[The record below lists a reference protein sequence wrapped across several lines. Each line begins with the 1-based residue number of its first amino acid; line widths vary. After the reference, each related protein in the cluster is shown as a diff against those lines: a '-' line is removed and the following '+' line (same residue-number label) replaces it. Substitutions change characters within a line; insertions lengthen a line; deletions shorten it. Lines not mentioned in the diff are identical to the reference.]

1 MYTQEY
7 VSGPQFCNPF
17 SNSVVIWQLFLFY
30 FTEFD
35 DCFFS
40 PSRKINL
47 SAFCFSQSILK
58 LLTPGRLFKVSSSGT
73 FTLRVFMKSAYSKLV
88 SPTKMDIYFFQTT
101 HRSVCRNTYSLMF
114 IYLQLTADSFE
125 RSLCLPSFD
134 FGRFQF
140 ERSSAVQTVD
150 SHEMFFFNKIVA
162 YVYICLICT

>member
-1 MYTQEY
+1 MYTQER

-30 FTEFD
+30 FISLSSD
-35 DCFFS
+35 DWFFS

-47 SAFCFSQSILK
+47 LAFCFSQPILN

-88 SPTKMDIYFFQTT
+88 SPTEMDIYFFQTT

-114 IYLQLTADSFE
+114 IYLQLTADNFE
-125 RSLCLPSFD
+125 RSMCLPSYGL
-134 FGRFQF
+134 GRFQF

-150 SHEMFFFNKIVA
+150 SHEMFF
-162 YVYICLICT
+162 